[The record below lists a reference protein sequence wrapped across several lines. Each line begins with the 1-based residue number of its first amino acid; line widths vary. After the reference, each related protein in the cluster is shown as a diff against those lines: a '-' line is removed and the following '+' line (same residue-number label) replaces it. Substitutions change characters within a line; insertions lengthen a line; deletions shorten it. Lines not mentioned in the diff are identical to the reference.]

1 MLTTHIRRFVLT
13 KDELL
18 DQIDEAYNNAMPVS
32 FSTVEDALKVAG
44 SALKWLTDQCEDEDG
59 PKDEDTD

>member
-1 MLTTHIRRFVLT
+1 MNT
-13 KDELL
+13 DELL
-18 DQIDEAYNNAMPVS
+18 DRIDEAYHKAVPVA

-59 PKDEDTD
+59 PEDKGTD

>member
-1 MLTTHIRRFVLT
+1 MN

-18 DQIDEAYNNAMPVS
+18 DQIDEAYNNAIPVS
-32 FSTVEDALKVAG
+32 FSTVEDALKIAG

-59 PKDEDTD
+59 PEAKDTD

>member
-1 MLTTHIRRFVLT
+1 MN

-18 DQIDEAYNNAMPVS
+18 DRIDESYHNAAPVT

-59 PKDEDTD
+59 PEAEDTD

>member
-1 MLTTHIRRFVLT
+1 MN

-18 DQIDEAYNNAMPVS
+18 DRIDEAYNSALPVS

-44 SALKWLTDQCEDEDG
+44 SALKWLTDQCDAAELFGTTEDKDGSEDEN
-59 PKDEDTD
+59 TD